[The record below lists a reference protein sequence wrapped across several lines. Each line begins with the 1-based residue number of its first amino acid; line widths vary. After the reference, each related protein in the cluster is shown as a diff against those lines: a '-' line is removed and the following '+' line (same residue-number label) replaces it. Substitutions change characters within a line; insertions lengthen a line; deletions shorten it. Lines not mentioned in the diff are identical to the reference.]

1 MQLAFVQS
9 PPPFPLA
16 GEIAALAAAFI
27 WAFTVC
33 VYKHYGADIPPRL
46 LNFFKCAVAAA
57 CFAGAVA
64 ALRPEP
70 PSDAKAW
77 LLLALSGVIGL
88 AIGDTA
94 FFAALA
100 RLGAQVTSVGWCMSP
115 AFTAIIAWIALGETL
130 NVAEQ
135 AGVALTIG
143 AVMGVILFGVAAD
156 SPHAPLGRRVLV
168 AGTACVALSA
178 LCQGIGLVL
187 QRDALQGNDPLLGSL
202 IRLAPAVVILGVL
215 HKARRR
221 VVRFRDLLAERRRA
235 IALMTAAILGTFVGV
250 FLQSFSAKYAKAGVM
265 GALLAT
271 FPLWV
276 IPIARVWLKERT
288 NWQTLLCTA
297 IAFAAICLLLLAGKP

>member
-1 MQLAFVQS
+1 MELAFVQS

-16 GEIAALAAAFI
+16 GELAALAAAFT
-27 WAFTVC
+27 WALTVC
-33 VYKHYGADIPPRL
+33 VYKRCGAGIPPRL

-57 CFAGAVA
+57 CFAAAVA
-64 ALRPEP
+64 ALRPAP
-70 PSDAKAW
+70 PPDAEAW
-77 LLLALSGVIGL
+77 ILLALSGVIGL
-88 AIGDTA
+88 AVGDTA

-115 AFTAIIAWIALGETL
+115 AFAAVIAWLALGETL
-130 NVAEQ
+130 NAAEG

-143 AVMGVILFGVAAD
+143 AVCGVILFGAAAD

-168 AGTACVALSA
+168 AGTAWVALSA
-178 LCQGIGLVL
+178 LCQGVGLVL

-202 IRLAPAVVILGVL
+202 IRLAPAVAVLGVL
-215 HKARRR
+215 HRARRPAM
-221 VVRFRDLLAERRRA
+221 RFRDLLAGRRRA
-235 IALMTAAILGTFVGV
+235 LALMTAAVLGTFVGV

-288 NWQTLLCTA
+288 NWQTILCTV
-297 IAFAAICLLLLAGKP
+297 IAFAAICLLLAAGSA